1 MNDLTKYRPSPSWFA
16 HNPYGIHGIGHAARV
31 LVWADLIGRQLQ
43 AGGIPLSL
51 EAVRRAAVLHDVAR
65 LSDGWDSGHG
75 ARSADWVLQNRDN
88 LPFTLPDDLFE
99 RVLLCCRSHEASDRD
114 IPVMTPELMCIKDA
128 DGLDRV
134 RIDDLDPSF
143 LRTETARLL
152 VTQAWD
158 LYRATE
164 SADDPW
170 EAVLEAAPVSPRP
183 SANAAVGFKKVLR

>member
-1 MNDLTKYRPSPSWFA
+1 MNDLAKYRPSPSWFA

-31 LVWADLIGRQLQ
+31 LVWADLICGQLQ
-43 AGGIPLSL
+43 EGGIPLTI
-51 EAVRRAAVLHDVAR
+51 EAVRWAAVLHDVGR
-65 LSDGWDSGHG
+65 LSDGWDTGHG
-75 ARSADWVLQNRDN
+75 ARSADWVAKNRGT

-99 RVLLCCRSHEASDRD
+99 RVLLCCRSHETSDQD

-134 RIDDLDPSF
+134 RINDLNSSF

-152 VTQAWD
+152 VARAWD

-164 SADDPW
+164 SADNPW
-170 EAVLEAAPVSPRP
+170 KAVLEVAAFWPDGRR
-183 SANAAVGFKKVLR
+183 K

>member
-16 HNPYGIHGIGHAARV
+16 HNPHGIHGIGHAARV
-31 LVWADLIGRQLQ
+31 LVWADSIGRQLQ
-43 AGGIPLSL
+43 AEGILLSL
-51 EAVRRAAVLHDVAR
+51 EAVRWTAVLHDAGR
-65 LSDGWDSGHG
+65 LSDGWDTGHG

-99 RVLLCCRSHEASDRD
+99 RVLLCCRSHETSDQD
-114 IPVMTPELMCIKDA
+114 ISVMTPELMCIKDA

-134 RIDDLDPSF
+134 RINDLNPSF

-152 VTQAWD
+152 VAQAWD

-170 EAVLEAAPVSPRP
+170 KAVLEVAPFWADGRR
-183 SANAAVGFKKVLR
+183 K